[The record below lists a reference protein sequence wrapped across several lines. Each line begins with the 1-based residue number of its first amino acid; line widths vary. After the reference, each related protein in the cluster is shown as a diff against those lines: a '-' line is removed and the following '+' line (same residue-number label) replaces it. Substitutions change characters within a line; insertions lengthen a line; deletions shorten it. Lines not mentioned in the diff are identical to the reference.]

1 MAIDV
6 RQKGASG
13 EREICDAMNF
23 IIHNV
28 MKNMGFPA
36 EDCLKAMSSVQRNQN
51 QSAVGGNDLTNTFGL
66 SIEVKR
72 QEALSINTWWKQCEA
87 AAHRNNER
95 PVLLYR
101 QNRGKWKCITY
112 VWIPLPNGRSVQSRA
127 EFDFDTFK
135 EWFAH
140 WVETKLKE
148 GHEVR
153 T

>member
-1 MAIDV
+1 MGIDV

-13 EREICDAMNF
+13 EREICDTMNF
-23 IIHNV
+23 IIHTV
-28 MKNMGFPA
+28 MKDMEYPA
-36 EDCLKAMSSVQRNQN
+36 DQCLKALSSVQRNQN
-51 QSAVGGNDLTNTFGL
+51 QTAVGGNDLTNTFGL

-87 AAHRNNER
+87 AAQRNNEV

-101 QNRGKWKCITY
+101 QNRGKWHCVTY
-112 VWIPLPNGRSVQSRA
+112 AWIPLPDGCSVQARV
-127 EFDFDTFK
+127 EFDFDAFK
-135 EWFAH
+135 QWFTH
-140 WVETKLKE
+140 WVRAKLTA